1 VADPIPTEVAP
12 IIHSMVE
19 AALPDDVAVYAGQ
32 VPQPPPLRYVVIF
45 ADPGH
50 LASETVDRR
59 SSGVT
64 WTWQTTCV
72 APDRDMAA
80 WLAMRVR
87 DTLVDKRPVVVGWS
101 CGMIEHT
108 LTRQPRRDEQVLER
122 PSVFTVDQ
130 YRLVAERVAGPTLP
144 DQS

>member
-12 IIHSMVE
+12 IVRAMLE
-19 AALPDDVAVYAGQ
+19 DALPDDVAVYAGQ
-32 VPQPPPLRYVVIF
+32 VPKPPPERYVVVY
-45 ADPGH
+45 ADPGQ
-50 LASETVDRR
+50 LRSETVDRR

-64 WTWQTTCV
+64 WSWQTTCV

-87 DTLVDKRPVVVGWS
+87 DTLVDKRPAVVGWS
-101 CGMIEHT
+101 CGLIEHT
-108 LTRQPRRDEQVLER
+108 LTRFPQRDEQVLER
-122 PSVFTVDQ
+122 PAVFVVDQ
-130 YRLVAERVAGPTLP
+130 YRLVAERVTGPTLP